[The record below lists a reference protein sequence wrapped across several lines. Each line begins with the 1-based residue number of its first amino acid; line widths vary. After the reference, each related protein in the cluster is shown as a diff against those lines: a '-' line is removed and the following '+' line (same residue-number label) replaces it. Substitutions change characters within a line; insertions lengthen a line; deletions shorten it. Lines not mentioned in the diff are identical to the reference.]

1 MLYKE
6 NPKLNLTSLSMSS
19 CAEPRIHPLY
29 PNPAH
34 SLQQTPNRPL
44 LIQFSVCL
52 AATPRPDD
60 MPTPRPPPTESYV
73 DSRFSE
79 FRRKHKDDRKFFPSS
94 KAYSFQRSA
103 FLHGPPPSCS
113 GAVSS
118 IYIYISTYLQVGPHV
133 GHRPTQCFSP
143 SMLCVKSF
151 YCHYLIFQF
160 YGKSKCNKPLTHIQ
174 YSYYQYYYN
183 YYNNYYYYHLP
194 LALFFMFLSFRG
206 MF

>member
-1 MLYKE
+1 MICPPHDLRLRRVMSIVASASSDANIKTIVSSSHQA
-6 NPKLNLTSLSMSS
+6 KLN
-19 CAEPRIHPLY
+19 
-29 PNPAH
+29 
-34 SLQQTPNRPL
+34 
-44 LIQFSVCL
+44 
-52 AATPRPDD
+52 
-60 MPTPRPPPTESYV
+60 
-73 DSRFSE
+73 
-79 FRRKHKDDRKFFPSS
+79 
-94 KAYSFQRSA
+94 SFQRSA

-113 GAVSS
+113 GAVSF
-118 IYIYISTYLQVGPHV
+118 YIYISTYLQVGLHV

-183 YYNNYYYYHLP
+183 NYYYHLP
-194 LALFFMFLSFRG
+194 LAMFFMFLSFRG